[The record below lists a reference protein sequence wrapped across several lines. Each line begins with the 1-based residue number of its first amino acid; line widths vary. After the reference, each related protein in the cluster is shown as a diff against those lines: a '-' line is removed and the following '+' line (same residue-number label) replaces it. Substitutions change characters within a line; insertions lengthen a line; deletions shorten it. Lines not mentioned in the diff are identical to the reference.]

1 MRRNGLLLV
10 LLAVLLS
17 TVNGFAAAAHAAS
30 SELRVAMAEKNVAA
44 FEGIFENELLTGCEA
59 AAQQQNEPNPTF
71 PVRRNVSPAVVLAQT
86 APAPVVKISP
96 RLRQEQRFRPHII
109 SPFAI
114 HQVAVLFPERAGPG
128 MA

>member
-10 LLAVLLS
+10 WLAVLFG

-44 FEGIFENELLTGCEA
+44 FEGIFENALLAGCEA

-71 PVRRNVSPAVVLAQT
+71 PVKRSAAMAVI
-86 APAPVVKISP
+86 APRAAVKLSP
-96 RLRQEQRFRPHII
+96 RLRQEQRFRPHCI

-114 HQVAVLFPERAGPG
+114 HQVAVLFPERAGPAG
-128 MA
+128 IA